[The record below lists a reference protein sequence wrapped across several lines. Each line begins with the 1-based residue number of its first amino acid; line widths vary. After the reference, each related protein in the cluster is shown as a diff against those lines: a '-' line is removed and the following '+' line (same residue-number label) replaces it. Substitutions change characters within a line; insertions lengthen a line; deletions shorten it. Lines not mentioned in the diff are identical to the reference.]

1 MDIKKRNEKNI
12 KDVELCL
19 NEIIKGFP
27 NHIEE
32 NKTMQFG
39 VQHIHHYT
47 SFEKLFSILDNDS
60 FWASRSR
67 FSNDSTE
74 EKLVGDDLLKKT
86 QYYGDNY
93 ILCFSRDGD
102 VLSQWRGYC
111 PKGGASIEFEL
122 PEGSS
127 TYTLLHSDY
136 SISNPSNDK
145 VELYE
150 NRPLPVIYCRTRGSK
165 SKGIETDKVI
175 NLFNEPKF
183 KKIGVKRD
191 DILPY
196 LKNGYFYEENE
207 LRLVFNNSN
216 RELENCIQFRKL
228 EDGSMIPYIVVKYGN
243 LQQMGRDLSITY
255 DKKHIEEVFEKK
267 QKDTSSSTIVVPC
280 GRNQSEIC
288 SEFSK
293 KIREYKMGIY
303 KDDSKVREQRK
314 WEKHPIKV
322 ICDGHLPVVSITI
335 SPSQNQ
341 EYMKEV
347 VERFCRSKYW
357 LQNVEVKTSKIPY
370 IAPKI

>member
-1 MDIKKRNEKNI
+1 MDIQKRNEKSI
-12 KDVELCL
+12 KKTERCI

-27 NHIEE
+27 NH
-32 NKTMQFG
+32 NKEGKRVEFG
-39 VQHIHHYT
+39 IQHVYHYT

-60 FWASRSR
+60 FLASRSR
-67 FSNDSTE
+67 FSNDATE
-74 EKLVGDDLLKKT
+74 EKLVGDNLLKET

-122 PEGSS
+122 PQGAS

-136 SISNPSNDK
+136 SVIKSNNDK

-150 NRPLPVIYCRTRGSK
+150 NRPLPVIYCRTQKSN
-165 SKGIETDKVI
+165 SKGVEIDKVI
-175 NLFNEPKF
+175 DLFNEPKF
-183 KKIGVKRD
+183 KEMGINLI
-191 DILPY
+191 DIIPY

-216 RELENCIQFRKL
+216 RELEKCIQFRKL
-228 EDGSMIPYIVVKYGN
+228 DDGSMVPYIVVKYGN

-255 DKKHIEEVFEKK
+255 DKEYIDKIF
-267 QKDTSSSTIVVPC
+267 KDKLKNASSSAIIIPC

-293 KIREYKMGIY
+293 RIREYKIDIY
-303 KDDSKVREQRK
+303 KNNSKDKEQKK
-314 WEKHPIKV
+314 WEKHPINI

-335 SPSQNQ
+335 SPSQDQ
-341 EYMKEV
+341 GHMKEV

-357 LQNVEVKTSKIPY
+357 LQNVEVKTSEIPY
-370 IAPKI
+370 IAPKL